1 MASYVNGFN
10 KETLIQRCCIVSTP
24 YKTLGHSVEDDLL
37 PLEIKT
43 NLCDIYN
50 LYSVVTY
57 DDWRIYRDR
66 TTNKLYV
73 VNLYDDEKAIKEV
86 VCTAFVDYDKNYRP
100 RINGKIVKDCD
111 LDSKYPNDYCGEF
124 DDMSGYGYFV
134 EVEPIPEGKSA
145 LVVYLCKECQEQ
157 FLEEFGDDMG
167 YTVPVKV
174 ITVPKSKCDY
184 SYADKNETT
193 FKVEKRE
200 PEYI

>member
-10 KETLIQRCCIVSTP
+10 KETLIQRCCMVSTP
-24 YKTLGHSVEDDLL
+24 YKTLGHAVEDDLL

-50 LYSVVTY
+50 LYSIVTY

-73 VNLYDDEKAIKEV
+73 VDLCDVKKIIKEV
-86 VCTAFVDYDKNYRP
+86 VCTAFVDYDKNYKP
-100 RINGKIVKDCD
+100 RVNGKIVKDYD
-111 LDSKYPNDYCGEF
+111 LDSKYPNNYCGEF
-124 DDMSGYGYFV
+124 DDMIGYGYFV
-134 EVEPIPEGKSA
+134 EVDPIPEGKSA

-184 SYADKNETT
+184 SYADKNETI
-193 FKVEKRE
+193 FKVEKRK
-200 PEYI
+200 PEYV

>member
-10 KETLIQRCCIVSTP
+10 KKTLIQRCCMVSTP
-24 YKTLGHSVEDDLL
+24 YKTLGHAVEDDLL

-57 DDWRIYRDR
+57 DDWRIYRDK

-73 VNLYDDEKAIKEV
+73 INLYDDKKIIKEV
-86 VCTAFVDYDKNYRP
+86 ICTAFIDYDKNYKP
-100 RINGKIVKDCD
+100 RVGGRIVKDCD

-124 DDMSGYGYFV
+124 DDMTGYGYFV
-134 EVEPIPEGKSA
+134 EVDPIPEGKSA

-184 SYADKNETT
+184 SYADRNETI
-193 FKVEKRE
+193 FKVEKRK
-200 PEYI
+200 PEYV

>member
-10 KETLIQRCCIVSTP
+10 KETLIQRCCMVSTP

-111 LDSKYPNDYCGEF
+111 LDS
-124 DDMSGYGYFV
+124 
-134 EVEPIPEGKSA
+134 
-145 LVVYLCKECQEQ
+145 
-157 FLEEFGDDMG
+157 
-167 YTVPVKV
+167 
-174 ITVPKSKCDY
+174 
-184 SYADKNETT
+184 
-193 FKVEKRE
+193 
-200 PEYI
+200 

>member
-1 MASYVNGFN
+1 MASYINGFN
-10 KETLIQRCCIVSTP
+10 KGTLIQRCCMVSTP
-24 YKTLGHSVEDDLL
+24 YKTLGSAIEDDLL

-50 LYSVVTY
+50 LYSVVTH
-57 DDWRIYRDR
+57 DEWAIYRDR

-73 VNLYDDEKAIKEV
+73 VNLEDGKNTIKEV
-86 VCTAFVDYDKNYRP
+86 ICTAFIDYDKNYKR
-100 RINGKIVKDCD
+100 RVNGKIVKECD
-111 LDSKYPNDYCGEF
+111 LYSKYPNDYCGEF

-134 EVEPIPEGKSA
+134 EVDPIPDGKSA

-174 ITVPKSKCDY
+174 ITVPESECDY
-184 SYADKNETT
+184 SYADENKTI
-193 FKVEKRE
+193 FKVEKRK
-200 PEYI
+200 PEYV

>member
-10 KETLIQRCCIVSTP
+10 KETLIQRCCMVSTP
-24 YKTLGHSVEDDLL
+24 YKTLGHAVEDDLL

-50 LYSVVTY
+50 LYSIVTY

-73 VNLYDDEKAIKEV
+73 VNLNDDENIIKEV
-86 VCTAFVDYDKNYRP
+86 ICTAFIDYDKNYRP
-100 RINGKIVKDCD
+100 RVNGKIVKDND
-111 LDSKYPNDYCGEF
+111 LDSKYPNHYCGEF
-124 DDMSGYGYFV
+124 DDMTGYGYFV
-134 EVEPIPEGKSA
+134 EVDPIPEGKSA

-184 SYADKNETT
+184 SYADKDETI
-193 FKVEKRE
+193 FRVEKRK
-200 PEYI
+200 PEYV

>member
-10 KETLIQRCCIVSTP
+10 KETLIQRCCMVSTP
-24 YKTLGHSVEDDLL
+24 YKTLGHAVEDNLL

-73 VNLYDDEKAIKEV
+73 INLYDDEKNIKEV
-86 VCTAFVDYDKNYRP
+86 ICTAFIDYDKNYKP
-100 RINGKIVKDCD
+100 RINGKIVRERD

-124 DDMSGYGYFV
+124 DDMTGYGYFV
-134 EVEPIPEGKSA
+134 EVDPIPKGKSA
-145 LVVYLCKECQEQ
+145 LVVYLCKKCQEQ

-174 ITVPKSKCDY
+174 ITVPESECDY
-184 SYADKNETT
+184 SYADENKTI
-193 FKVEKRE
+193 FKVEKRK
-200 PEYI
+200 PEYV

>member
-1 MASYVNGFN
+1 MASYVNEFN
-10 KETLIQRCCIVSTP
+10 KETLIHRCCMVSTP
-24 YKTLGHSVEDDLL
+24 YKTLGHAVEDDLL

-73 VNLYDDEKAIKEV
+73 VNLYDDEKIIKEV
-86 VCTAFVDYDKNYRP
+86 VCTAFIDYDKNYRP
-100 RINGKIVKDCD
+100 RVNGKIVRESD
-111 LDSKYPNDYCGEF
+111 LHSKYPNDYCGEF
-124 DDMSGYGYFV
+124 DDMTGYGYFV

-174 ITVPKSKCDY
+174 VTVPRSKCDY
-184 SYADKNETT
+184 SYADKNETI
-193 FKVEKRE
+193 FNVENRK
-200 PEYI
+200 PEYV